1 MYGPSCTVSGLASSA
16 VSGVSQ
22 SVRIQAADQYGNALT
37 SGSPAFVAS
46 FSPSSGTSST
56 LVSPNDG
63 STTLQYRLAAV
74 GTYSLAITLTGSPI
88 ASSPFS
94 IAVTPGESRNHLC
107 RSYLQTKWV
116 LIQSLFRFED
126 MQVSF

>member
-1 MYGPSCTVSGLASSA
+1 MVLVNDHISYLKCEQLLLFPGPVYGPSCTVSGLASSA

-22 SVRIQAADQYGNALT
+22 SVRIQAADQYGNALA
-37 SGSPAFVAS
+37 SGSPAFVAA

-63 STTLQYRLAAV
+63 STTLQYRLSTV
-74 GTYSLAITLTGSPI
+74 GTSSLALTLSGSPI

-94 IAVTPGESRNHLC
+94 IAVTPGEK
-107 RSYLQTKWV
+107 QKP
-116 LIQSLFRFED
+116 LF
-126 MQVSF
+126 S